1 MDACNFQINMEFPV
15 GSRVSALL
23 WSIELKLQHMLNLI
37 ANVGDAAEQ
46 REKIILIQQLDP
58 TIDTFHKEQEDHVFQ
73 IIVCLQKKTRES
85 NNSSKSRFPQ

>member
-1 MDACNFQINMEFPV
+1 M

-73 IIVCLQKKTRES
+73 IIVCLHKKTRES